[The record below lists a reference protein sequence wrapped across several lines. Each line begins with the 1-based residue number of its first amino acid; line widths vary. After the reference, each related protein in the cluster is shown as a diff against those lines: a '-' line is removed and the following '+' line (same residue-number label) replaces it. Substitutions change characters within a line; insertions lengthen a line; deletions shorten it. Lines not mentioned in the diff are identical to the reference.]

1 MSRII
6 HVCCIVIT
14 LSYTTAYAASREVAS
29 KSSVR
34 PLPVST
40 ETQKKMAKYLLAVCE
55 NADPTNRVKALLF
68 TPKPLVWYLL
78 PVPQFVSSHP
88 RREARDLA

>member
-1 MSRII
+1 MSF
-6 HVCCIVIT
+6 VLAVAAV
-14 LSYTTAYAASREVAS
+14 LSSFAAPRS
-29 KSSVR
+29 KAAAVSVR
-34 PLPVST
+34 PLAVPA
-40 ETQKKMAKYLLAVCE
+40 ETQKKMAKYLLAACE